1 MNAGWPET
9 YDFCYSMYVIV
20 KQFVIYLLKMPKYT
34 YWYYSGSL
42 HTCTKTFRIKIWLEA
57 IGEPSLLQC
66 TLLTI
71 AVATA

>member
-1 MNAGWPET
+1 
-9 YDFCYSMYVIV
+9 
-20 KQFVIYLLKMPKYT
+20 MPKYT

-66 TLLTI
+66 TLLLLQHKLYLLILMDKWKTYALDQLI
-71 AVATA
+71 NNLA